1 MAALN
6 GSCKTGSAAM
16 TATVAGTIVTA
27 GAGAVTIGGGWS
39 VITERAGAVTA
50 TGVLTVNTAGAG
62 SVTATGSVGLVSTAG
77 AGSVTATGG
86 GARVLSTTRAGF
98 VTATGVTCSEV
109 LNSTTGDTGAGGV
122 KSTTGDTGA
131 GGVNIT
137 TGVSSAKGSG
147 EDYAKVPW
155 KVVAVDLLAD
165 CAATT
170 ARLLNRL
177 LGVVTHG
184 DKLAALSVA
193 AAEMHAR
200 GTTGRTILY
209 ALVAMAVL
217 LISVAVQCSNSM
229 VNK

>member
-1 MAALN
+1 
-6 GSCKTGSAAM
+6 M

-39 VITERAGAVTA
+39 VSTERAGAVTA
-50 TGVLTVNTAGAG
+50 TGFLTVNTAGAG
-62 SVTATGSVGLVSTAG
+62 SVTATGDVGWVSTAG

-86 GARVLSTTRAGF
+86 GARVLSPTRAGF

-109 LNSTTGDTGAGGV
+109 LNTTGAALHVAGGVNSTTSDTGAGGV

-131 GGVNIT
+131 SGDNIT
-137 TGVSSAKGSG
+137 TGMSSAKGGG
-147 EDYAKVPW
+147 EGYAEVPW
-155 KVVAVDLLAD
+155 KVVAVDLLAN

-170 ARLLNRL
+170 APLLNRL

-193 AAEMHAR
+193 AGEMHAR
-200 GTTGRTILY
+200 STTGRTILY

-229 VNK
+229 LNK